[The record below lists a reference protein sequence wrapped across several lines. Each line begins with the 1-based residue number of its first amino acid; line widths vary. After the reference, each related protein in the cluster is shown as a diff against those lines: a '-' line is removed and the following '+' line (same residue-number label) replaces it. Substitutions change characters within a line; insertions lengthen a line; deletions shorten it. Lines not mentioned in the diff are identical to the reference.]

1 MSELINIYCDESCHL
16 EHDHIPVMLLGAI
29 WTPKEDVKR
38 LSVGLRDIKARH
50 RAEGELKW
58 SKVSTSRLHFFL
70 EVVEWFFAE
79 APLHFRALI
88 VSNKLELDHARFNN
102 GSHDT
107 FYYKMYFSLLNKIF
121 SPDSRYDIYLDIKD
135 TRSNLKVK
143 KLHEVLCNDQYD
155 FTHSMIS
162 KVQQIRSHESELL
175 QLSDFL
181 LGALS
186 YKHRELAESEAKLAV
201 IKAIESHSPNL
212 LYSTPRNE
220 SKFNIFVW
228 QPRRVS

>member
-29 WTPKEDVKR
+29 WAPKEQVKR
-38 LSVGLRDIKARH
+38 LAIGLRDIKVRH
-50 RAEGELKW
+50 HAEGELKW
-58 SKVSTSRLHFFL
+58 SKVSKSRQHFFL

-88 VSNKLELDHARFNN
+88 VPNKSVLDHGRFNN

-121 SPDSRYDIYLDIKD
+121 SPDCCYDVYLDIKD

-143 KLHEVLCNDQYD
+143 KLHDVLCNDQYD
-155 FTHSMIS
+155 FTHSMIRT
-162 KVQQIRSHESELL
+162 VQQIRSHESELL
-175 QLSDFL
+175 QLGDFL
-181 LGALS
+181 LGALA
-186 YKHRELAESEAKLAV
+186 YKHRGLDQSDAKLVV
-201 IKAIESHSPNL
+201 IKAIEKYRPNL
-212 LYSTPRNE
+212 LSSTPRDE

-228 QPRRVS
+228 QPRSIS

>member
-29 WTPKEDVKR
+29 WSPKEQVKR
-38 LSVGLRDIKARH
+38 LAVGLRDIKVRH
-50 RAEGELKW
+50 HAEGELKW
-58 SKVSTSRLHFFL
+58 SKVSKSRQHFFL

-79 APLHFRALI
+79 DPLHFRALI
-88 VSNKLELDHARFNN
+88 VPNKSVLDHGRFNN

-121 SPDSRYDIYLDIKD
+121 SPDCSYDVYLDIKD

-155 FTHSMIS
+155 FTHSMIRT
-162 KVQQIRSHESELL
+162 VQQIRSHESELL
-175 QLSDFL
+175 QLGDFL
-181 LGALS
+181 LGALA
-186 YKHRELAESEAKLAV
+186 YKHRGLDQSEAKLAV
-201 IKAIESHSPNL
+201 IKAIEKHRPNL
-212 LYSTPRNE
+212 LSSTPRDE

-228 QPRRVS
+228 QPRREF